1 MLADSISTLPAFL
14 TYFAIAMAITAAFL
28 LVYLQV
34 TPYREIALIRDGNSA
49 AAVSLSGTLIGFAL
63 PVANVVEN
71 SHNLADLAIWS
82 VIACVV
88 QIAAYVVARL
98 ALPQIAKDIPA
109 GRLAPAI
116 FLAALS
122 VSVGLINAACMEY

>member
-1 MLADSISTLPAFL
+1 LPTRSRPCPRFSPISPSRCRSWPRSFSSTCKSRH
-14 TYFAIAMAITAAFL
+14 
-28 LVYLQV
+28 
-34 TPYREIALIRDGNSA
+34 REIALIREGNSA

-63 PVANVVEN
+63 PVANVIEN
-71 SHNLADLAIWS
+71 SHNLVDLAIWS
-82 VIACVV
+82 VIACAV

-98 ALPQIAKDIPA
+98 ALPQIARDIPA
-109 GRLAPAI
+109 GKLAPAI